1 MTGLKC
7 LEKGRR
13 NEWGDKR
20 RYVEE
25 EEGKKKEGQVVV
37 LFV

>member
-1 MTGLKC
+1 MTGLKG
-7 LEKGRR
+7 LEKERR

-25 EEGKKKEGQVVV
+25 GRKK
-37 LFV
+37 